1 MKSLKEVSIGMLSGI
16 ATSLVILGAILV
28 AMTEGQVQIVPTVL
42 STITLPVFEDTPVPG
57 LSTFTPPPPQPSAR
71 PVMVTPTQNF
81 THCPIPVG
89 WELYTILPGDRLSDL
104 AASRGVNVALLS
116 EGNCLV
122 GTTLIEGSQ
131 LALPSLPTAT
141 FTPSNS
147 PTSSLIFTL
156 APTGVRCEPKI
167 GWITYRVQ
175 SGDNLFRLSQ
185 AVHLSVQELMVANCL
200 SNAVII
206 TGQTLFLP
214 FLPPRPTLT
223 FTLSA
228 TLPPPPTRIISFTP
242 TRTLIITRTLTLT
255 TTATGTLVPTTTV
268 TLVPTTT
275 VTLVP
280 TTTVTATVTD
290 TVSAIVTATV
300 SATVTDTT
308 TATSTTVPTLV
319 ETVTPTV
326 TEIVV
331 GTSTATSTSTVTPE
345 GTSTPSITP

>member
-28 AMTEGQVQIVPTVL
+28 AMTEGQVQIVPPVL

-147 PTSSLIFTL
+147 PTSSLTFTL
-156 APTGVRCEPKI
+156 APTGVRCGPKP
-167 GWITYRVQ
+167 GWVAYRVQ

-228 TLPPPPTRIISFTP
+228 TLSPPPTRIISFTP

-255 TTATGTLVPTTTV
+255 TTATGTFVPTTTV
-268 TLVPTTT
+268 S
-275 VTLVP
+275 
-280 TTTVTATVTD
+280 ATVTD
-290 TVSAIVTATV
+290 TVTDTVTATVSAIVTATV

-308 TATSTTVPTLV
+308 TAMRTTVPTPV
-319 ETVTPTV
+319 ETVTPVV
-326 TEIVV
+326 TETVV
-331 GTSTATSTSTVTPE
+331 GTSTATSTSTETPE
-345 GTSTPSITP
+345 GTSTPSIAP

>member
-1 MKSLKEVSIGMLSGI
+1 MNSLKEVSIGMLSGI

-71 PVMVTPTQNF
+71 PVMVTSTQNF

-122 GTTLIEGSQ
+122 GITLIEGSQ

-147 PTSSLIFTL
+147 PTSSLTFTL
-156 APTGVRCEPKI
+156 APTGVRCGPKP
-167 GWITYRVQ
+167 GWVAYRVQ

-214 FLPPRPTLT
+214 FLPARPTLT

-228 TLPPPPTRIISFTP
+228 TLSPPPTRIISFTP

-255 TTATGTLVPTTTV
+255 TTATGTF
-268 TLVPTTT
+268 
-275 VTLVP
+275 VP

-290 TVSAIVTATV
+290 TVTATVSAIVTDTV
-300 SATVTDTT
+300 IATVTDTT
-308 TATSTTVPTLV
+308 TATWTTVPTLV
-319 ETVTPTV
+319 ETVTPVV
-326 TEIVV
+326 TETVV
-331 GTSTATSTSTVTPE
+331 GTSTATSISTVTPE
-345 GTSTPSITP
+345 GTFTP